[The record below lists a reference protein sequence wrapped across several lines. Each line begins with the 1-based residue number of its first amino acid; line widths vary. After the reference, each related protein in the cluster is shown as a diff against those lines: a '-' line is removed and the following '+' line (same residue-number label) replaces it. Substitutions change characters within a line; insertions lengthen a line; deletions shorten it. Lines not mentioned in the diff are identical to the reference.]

1 MKKATKTKKS
11 VKKSA
16 KAPTKAKATKSAKT
30 LKTAKSPK
38 AKATKSL
45 KAKAT
50 QAAKTPRAAKA
61 TQAPAP
67 ANAVKATKPPV
78 SVDTSNLEE
87 FQPALRDFL
96 QELFPNVNIVEV
108 IIEDAFDFVFDD
120 PIWNVHILVDRPH
133 ALDPRV
139 GVSVWRKMHEHFGDG
154 KIYKFPVMYYM
165 RPQTYY
171 NRINRKRKR
180 KRK

>member
-1 MKKATKTKKS
+1 
-11 VKKSA
+11 
-16 KAPTKAKATKSAKT
+16 
-30 LKTAKSPK
+30 
-38 AKATKSL
+38 
-45 KAKAT
+45 
-50 QAAKTPRAAKA
+50 
-61 TQAPAP
+61 
-67 ANAVKATKPPV
+67 
-78 SVDTSNLEE
+78 LEE